1 MTNYKFKLAVS
12 ILVHENPIFFELQIK
27 NLRNFY
33 PDALVVVHTSEVFW
47 NFNKEEINKIA
58 EEYDVIL
65 NSKHYKTGWAT
76 PSIFNAII
84 SNKLILN
91 EYLDWTHYI
100 FISSNEIFYQ
110 NKFESVIKFN
120 SKDFEYPKIYQFE
133 QNVYEFKLNEK
144 LFGHRRID
152 KNYLRL
158 LKENNL
164 NNEVVGSD
172 YGRLINRKAFS
183 LLLDKILTYDF
194 FEDNVSFTSRYSQSE
209 LIIPTIMYLFE
220 LRNLLVVEK
229 NIHFVYWP
237 SEYELA
243 KKSKDIVLFKHVNR
257 NIHDVFVKKIM
268 KENGIIYKTN
278 LFQYLDSLFPET
290 RRRINNNFNKYFP
303 SK

>member
-33 PDALVVVHTSEVFW
+33 PDALVVVHASEVFW
-47 NFNKEEINKIA
+47 NFNKGEINRIA
-58 EEYDVIL
+58 EKYDVIL

-76 PSIFNAII
+76 PSIFKAII
-84 SNKLILN
+84 SNKLIIN
-91 EYLDWTHYI
+91 KYPDWTHYI
-100 FISSNEIFYQ
+100 FLASNELFYL
-110 NKFESVIKFN
+110 NKFENVFEFQN
-120 SKDFEYPKIYQFE
+120 KDFEIPKIYQFHE
-133 QNVYEFKLNEK
+133 NLYSFNLDVKRFEE
-144 LFGHRRID
+144 REID
-152 KNYLRL
+152 KNYIKI
-158 LKENNL
+158 LKDYDLNL
-164 NNEVVGSD
+164 FVWGYD
-172 YGRLINRKAFS
+172 YGRLMNRQSYKLILNLIIEYNFHQDDINYLK
-183 LLLDKILTYDF
+183 
-194 FEDNVSFTSRYSQSE
+194 RYTQSE
-209 LIIPTIMYLFE
+209 LIIPTFMYLLE
-220 LRNLLVVEK
+220 KNQQLIIEK